1 MDYEMF
7 GKRIRDERLLL
18 RLTIEQL
25 AEMVNKSTNYIG
37 QIERNDGK
45 PSLETVV
52 DIANALGTTVDSL
65 LADSLDKYRD
75 DKLVQEIET
84 FLYPMDEYGKQFI
97 LDVIKRY
104 SYYHKKRL
112 EDHAE
117 CEKNARVAQT
127 CAALRLYSAFSRIS
141 NISRGVTIKCLTGKC
156 LMFPV
161 IRYASPSL
169 RRSITTS

>member
-1 MDYEMF
+1 MDYTRL
-7 GKRIRDERLLL
+7 GKRIRDERLMQ
-18 RLTIEQL
+18 RLTLENL
-25 AEMVNKSTNYIG
+25 AEKTEKSINFIG
-37 QIERNDGK
+37 QIERGEGK
-45 PSLETVV
+45 PSLETLV

-117 CEKNARVAQT
+117 
-127 CAALRLYSAFSRIS
+127 
-141 NISRGVTIKCLTGKC
+141 
-156 LMFPV
+156 
-161 IRYASPSL
+161 
-169 RRSITTS
+169 